1 MERQSVKDVTP
12 VPRAP
17 LAKKEA
23 TAGIEWMSVSQ
34 IRQLLNEIRELS
46 STDNLKI
53 NTILS
58 NQMTVEQFCTIFALG
73 QHKKRFQK
81 K

>member
-1 MERQSVKDVTP
+1 
-12 VPRAP
+12 